1 MSLLNAIQG
10 GEGKSVEF
18 KEELPSSQAIAKTVI
33 AFSNTA
39 GGKLIIGVND
49 QGEVTGLKPDV
60 DILELQDKVA
70 SVIYDNCYPNVLPD
84 IYTTIIDNKVL
95 LVIEVY
101 RGNLLPYYLKK
112 YGKNEGAYIRIGATN
127 RKASYENIL
136 ELERQRMN
144 LSFDQEVNREV
155 DFHSLDLSPILDR
168 FTKANKSLDKSV
180 MKNLKLVLED
190 NNTIYPSN
198 GLLILL
204 GKFEHVRM
212 KCSRFKGTTMDVFLD
227 RKEYMGDLF
236 TQLENAENF
245 IKNYIKLSSE
255 IKGLQR
261 EDQYELPIEAI
272 RESLVNAV
280 VHRDYSNDGRDI
292 KVGIYDDVVNIVS
305 PGAFPST
312 ITQEDLLEG
321 RSEIRN
327 KVIARVF
334 KELNY
339 IEQWGSGIRRI
350 KSSCK
355 ARGLKEPE
363 IVEKGDFVDVS
374 LYREVIDADE
384 KINDILALSHQEE
397 KVIEY
402 LKANENRITT
412 REAESVLD
420 VAERRARKILKDMVG
435 KGILIR
441 VGRTT
446 NTHYSMKDIDVQRRE
461 VVINTANNED
471 YSSITD
477 IAKYKDEK

>member
-1 MSLLNAIQG
+1 M
-10 GEGKSVEF
+10 
-18 KEELPSSQAIAKTVI
+18 
-33 AFSNTA
+33 
-39 GGKLIIGVND
+39 
-49 QGEVTGLKPDV
+49 
-60 DILELQDKVA
+60 
-70 SVIYDNCYPNVLPD
+70 
-84 IYTTIIDNKVL
+84 
-95 LVIEVY
+95 
-101 RGNLLPYYLKK
+101 R
-112 YGKNEGAYIRIGATN
+112 
-127 RKASYENIL
+127 
-136 ELERQRMN
+136 
-144 LSFDQEVNREV
+144 
-155 DFHSLDLSPILDR
+155 
-168 FTKANKSLDKSV
+168 
-180 MKNLKLVLED
+180 NLKLVHEENGEL
-190 NNTIYPSN
+190 YPTN
-198 GLLILL
+198 GLLIIL

-227 RKEYMGDLF
+227 SKEYDGDLF
-236 TQLENAENF
+236 VQLENAENF
-245 IKNYIKLSSE
+245 IKNHISLSSE

-261 EDQYELPIEAI
+261 EDQYEIPIEAI

-292 KVGIYDDVVNIVS
+292 KIGVYDDMVNIVS
-305 PGAFPST
+305 PGGFPST
-312 ITQEDLLEG
+312 ITQEDILEG

-363 IVEKGDFVDVS
+363 IIEKGDFVDVS

-384 KINDILALSHQEE
+384 VINDIPELSHQEE

-435 KGILIR
+435 KGLLKR

-446 NTHYSMKDIDVQRRE
+446 NTHYRMKDID
-461 VVINTANNED
+461 T
-471 YSSITD
+471 
-477 IAKYKDEK
+477 K

>member
-1 MSLLNAIQG
+1 MSLFNAIQV
-10 GEGKSVEF
+10 GEGKNVEF

-33 AFSNTA
+33 AFSNTG

-49 QGEVTGLKPDV
+49 QGKVTGLKPEV

-70 SVIYDNCYPNVLPD
+70 SIIYDNCYPNVLPD
-84 IYTTIIDNKVL
+84 IYTTTIDNQVL

-112 YGKNEGAYIRIGATN
+112 YGKNEGVYIRIGATN

-144 LSFDQEVNREV
+144 LSYDQEANREV
-155 DFHSLDLSPILDR
+155 AFHTLDLSSISER
-168 FTKANKSLDKSV
+168 FAKVNKSLDKSV
-180 MKNLKLVLED
+180 MKNLKLILEE
-190 NNTIYPSN
+190 NGTLYPSN

-212 KCSRFKGTTMDVFLD
+212 KCSRFKGITMDVFLD
-227 RKEYMGDLF
+227 RKEYDGDLF
-236 TQLENAENF
+236 TQLENTEKF
-245 IKNYIKLSSE
+245 IKNHIRLGSE

-292 KVGIYDDVVNIVS
+292 KIGIYDDMVNIVS
-305 PGAFPST
+305 PGSFPST

-355 ARGLKEPE
+355 DRGLKEPE
-363 IVEKGDFVDVS
+363 IVEKGDYVDVS
-374 LYREVIDADE
+374 LYREVVE
-384 KINDILALSHQEE
+384 SNEVINDIPTLSHQEE
-397 KVIEY
+397 KVVEY

-435 KGILIR
+435 KGILKR

-446 NTHYSMKDIDVQRRE
+446 NTHYRMKDID
-461 VVINTANNED
+461 
-471 YSSITD
+471 
-477 IAKYKDEK
+477 

>member
-1 MSLLNAIQG
+1 MSLLNAIQD
-10 GEGKSVEF
+10 GEGKNVEF

-49 QGEVTGLKPDV
+49 QGEVTGLKSDV
-60 DILELQDKVA
+60 DILELEDKVA

-84 IYTTIIDNKVL
+84 IYTTTIDDQVL

-112 YGKNEGAYIRIGATN
+112 HGKNEGVYIRIGATN

-144 LSFDQEVNREV
+144 LSYDQEANRQV
-155 DFHSLDLSPILDR
+155 DFHSLDLSLISDR
-168 FTKANKSLDKSV
+168 FAKVNKSLDKSV
-180 MKNLKLVLED
+180 MKNLKLVLEE
-190 NNTIYPSN
+190 NGTLYPSN

-227 RKEYMGDLF
+227 RKEYDGDLF
-236 TQLENAENF
+236 TQLENTENF
-245 IKNYIKLSSE
+245 IKNHIRLSSQ

-292 KVGIYDDVVNIVS
+292 KIGIYDDIVNIVS
-305 PGAFPST
+305 PGGFPST
-312 ITQEDLLEG
+312 ITQEDILEG

-374 LYREVIDADE
+374 LYREVE
-384 KINDILALSHQEE
+384 H
-397 KVIEY
+397 VIEAVENTISLTDQEQKIIEF
-402 LKANENRITT
+402 LKEQDGIIRT
-412 REAESVLD
+412 RDAKNILNVE
-420 VAERRARKILKDMVG
+420 ERRAREVLKDLVEKQVIDKKG
-435 KGILIR
+435 KGPSTFYQL
-441 VGRTT
+441 
-446 NTHYSMKDIDVQRRE
+446 K
-461 VVINTANNED
+461 
-471 YSSITD
+471 
-477 IAKYKDEK
+477 